1 MGIVEKSGEHVPA
14 NNPEIDFR
22 TEMAKRV
29 YSKAEELRLR
39 ALAKVGLDPL
49 TSTLPVRHHVTLRSN
64 SYRLQVDIGAGEHLR
79 AGDDSLRSITIRDN
93 STDAKEYYAGR
104 YVEPNGKMWQGAD
117 SSQGDPWYPADLTDI
132 HLLGM
137 IGKLEKLERSSYQID
152 VTLSAYQHVDAAR
165 SIA

>member
-1 MGIVEKSGEHVPA
+1 MGNIEKSGEQEPG

-49 TSTLPVRHHVTLRSN
+49 TTTLPVRHRVTFKSN
-64 SYRLQVDIGAGEHLR
+64 SHSIQVEIGAGEQLR
-79 AGDDSLRSITIRDN
+79 VGDDSLRSISIRDK
-93 STDAKEYYAGR
+93 SKDDKEYYLGR
-104 YVEPNGKMWQGAD
+104 YVEPNGSMWQGAD
-117 SSQGDPWYPADLTDI
+117 SSQGDPWYPADLRDVA
-132 HLLGM
+132 LLEM
-137 IGKLEKLERSSYQID
+137 IGKFEKLERSSYQID

-165 SIA
+165 SVA